1 MHTLIKFYNSSVGKK
16 LIVGLTGILLIAF
29 LVIHLIG
36 NLLLFRN
43 DGGAAFDGYSELLP
57 QVVVIRI
64 IEILLF
70 LLMLFH
76 IVTAAYTWLINK
88 QTRNEQY
95 DVRKP
100 GATSPL
106 SSRTMFL
113 TGSIIF
119 IFLVIHMRTFWW
131 TSRYEA
137 GEHFS
142 MYTLVRNVFSDPV
155 YDVLYLVA
163 LFLLG
168 FHLHHGFQSALQ
180 TFGLREKKYVTL
192 IEWCGVIVWLLIPL
206 GFAVMPV
213 CFYLTLR

>member
-1 MHTLIKFYNSSVGKK
+1 MRTIIQFYNSSVGKK
-16 LIVGLTGILLIAF
+16 LIVGSTGFLLVAF

-36 NLLLFRN
+36 NLLVFRN
-43 DGGAAFDGYSELLP
+43 DGGAAFDAYSELLP
-57 QVVVIRI
+57 QIVVIRI

-70 LLMLFH
+70 LLILLH
-76 IVTAAYTWLINK
+76 IITAAYTWFINK
-88 QTRNEQY
+88 SARDMEY
-95 DVRKP
+95 KVRKP

-131 TSRYEA
+131 TSRYEV

-142 MYTLVRNVFSDPV
+142 MYYIVRTAFSNPIYGLFYLIALVILA
-155 YDVLYLVA
+155 Y
-163 LFLLG
+163 
-168 FHLHHGFQSALQ
+168 HLHHGFQSALQ
-180 TFGLREKKYVTL
+180 TFGLRDKRYVKL
-192 IEWCGVIVWLLIPL
+192 IEWCGVIFWLLIPL

-213 CFYLTLR
+213 YFYLTY

>member
-1 MHTLIKFYNSSVGKK
+1 
-16 LIVGLTGILLIAF
+16 
-29 LVIHLIG
+29 
-36 NLLLFRN
+36 
-43 DGGAAFDGYSELLP
+43 
-57 QVVVIRI
+57 
-64 IEILLF
+64 
-70 LLMLFH
+70 
-76 IVTAAYTWLINK
+76 
-88 QTRNEQY
+88 
-95 DVRKP
+95 
-100 GATSPL
+100 
-106 SSRTMFL
+106 
-113 TGSIIF
+113 
-119 IFLVIHMRTFWW
+119 MRTFWW

-213 CFYLTLR
+213 YFYLTLR

>member
-43 DGGAAFDGYSELLP
+43 DGGAAFDAYSELLP
-57 QVVVIRI
+57 QIVVIRI

-70 LLMLFH
+70 LLILFH
-76 IVTAAYTWLINK
+76 IITAAYTWLINK

-206 GFAVMPV
+206 GFAVMPIY
-213 CFYLTLR
+213 FYLTYC

>member
-70 LLMLFH
+70 LLILFH

>member
-16 LIVGLTGILLIAF
+16 LLVGLTGILLVAF

-43 DGGAAFDGYSELLP
+43 DGGEAFDVYSEWLP
-57 QVVVIRI
+57 QIVVIRI
-64 IEILLF
+64 IEVLLF
-70 LLMLFH
+70 LMILFH
-76 IVTAAYTWLINK
+76 IITAAYTWLINK
-88 QTRNEQY
+88 MARNQPY

-106 SSRTMFL
+106 SSRTML
-113 TGSIIF
+113 LSGSIVF

-142 MYTLVRNVFSDPV
+142 MYNLVRNIFADPA
-155 YDVLYLVA
+155 YDILYLVA

-180 TFGLREKKYVTL
+180 TFGLREKKYVKP
-192 IEWCGVIVWLLIPL
+192 IEWFGIIVWLLIPL

-213 CFYLTLR
+213 FFYLTYR

>member
-1 MHTLIKFYNSSVGKK
+1 
-16 LIVGLTGILLIAF
+16 
-29 LVIHLIG
+29 
-36 NLLLFRN
+36 
-43 DGGAAFDGYSELLP
+43 
-57 QVVVIRI
+57 
-64 IEILLF
+64 
-70 LLMLFH
+70 
-76 IVTAAYTWLINK
+76 
-88 QTRNEQY
+88 
-95 DVRKP
+95 
-100 GATSPL
+100 
-106 SSRTMFL
+106 MFL

>member
-29 LVIHLIG
+29 LVIHPIG

-70 LLMLFH
+70 LLILFH

>member
-213 CFYLTLR
+213 YFYLTLR

>member
-16 LIVGLTGILLIAF
+16 LLVGLTGIFLVAF

-43 DGGAAFDGYSELLP
+43 DGGAAFDAYSELLP
-57 QVVVIRI
+57 QIVVIRI
-64 IEILLF
+64 IEVLLF
-70 LLMLFH
+70 LIMLFH
-76 IVTAAYTWLINK
+76 FITGAYTWLINK
-88 QTRNEQY
+88 LARDQQY
-95 DVRKP
+95 TVRKP

-106 SSRTMFL
+106 SSRTML
-113 TGSIIF
+113 LSGSIVF

-137 GEHFS
+137 GAYFS
-142 MYTLVRNVFSDPV
+142 MYRLVIDIFSSPV
-155 YDVLYLVA
+155 YDILYLVA

-192 IEWCGVIVWLLIPL
+192 IEYCGVVFWLLIPL
-206 GFAVMPV
+206 SFAAMPLY
-213 CFYLTLR
+213 FYFIPR

>member
-43 DGGAAFDGYSELLP
+43 DGGAAFDAYSELLP

-70 LLMLFH
+70 LLILFH
-76 IVTAAYTWLINK
+76 IITAAYTWLINK
-88 QTRNEQY
+88 QTRDEQY
-95 DVRKP
+95 NVRKP

-213 CFYLTLR
+213 YFYLTLR